1 MKIDG
6 PPPPPHGFGA
16 ALDESNTKSGSFCTE
31 TKGFCPRGIRQS
43 IEYFFAF
50 HPGLQQEK

>member
-1 MKIDG
+1 MKIDA
-6 PPPPPHGFGA
+6 PPPPHGCGA
-16 ALDESNTKSGSFCTE
+16 ALDESNTESGSFCTE